1 MRYRGGGLGSA
12 PSPVWREDEWRQT
25 HTENTR
31 KHTHVRP
38 HPHITR
44 TRLSQSRVTGPAA
57 LFVTTLDERAPEE
70 QVVHNVIPLK
80 DKMPRPGFSDVHGKA
95 KREAWQ
101 WHLSG
106 VSQTL
111 HILMSDSLLKTLLPL
126 THQKPICERAGAGK
140 TEAPYSSVLSVAVG
154 HSRHVKTQACTL
166 AVYLCSFCIFNAF

>member
-31 KHTHVRP
+31 KHTHTRP
-38 HPHITR
+38 QPHITR
-44 TRLSQSRVTGPAA
+44 TRLSQSRVTGQRHC
-57 LFVTTLDERAPEE
+57 LWQHWMRGHLRSRLSTMWFHSRTRCLGRVFQMCT
-70 QVVHNVIPLK
+70 
-80 DKMPRPGFSDVHGKA
+80 A
-95 KREAWQ
+95 KQREAWQ

-140 TEAPYSSVLSVAVG
+140 TEALYSSVLSVAVG